1 MYVLNLLD
9 RTHDLPVKN
18 NIDNCLDYKN
28 RPF

>member
-1 MYVLNLLD
+1 MYMLNLLE

-28 RPF
+28 RLS